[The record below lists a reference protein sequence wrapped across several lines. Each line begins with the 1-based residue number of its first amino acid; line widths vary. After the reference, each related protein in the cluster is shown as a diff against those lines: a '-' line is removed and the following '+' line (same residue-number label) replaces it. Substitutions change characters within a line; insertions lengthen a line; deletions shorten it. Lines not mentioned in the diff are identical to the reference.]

1 MRNIK
6 KKIKFYFLESYHR
19 PLAKL
24 QHFVAYINSFRYTNI
39 SRNFSERILLLKI
52 PPLSTCYYN
61 LFGRI
66 IFFISNLFS
75 IIFFRKFVE
84 KDLKLKKNYTTE
96 NYQENTNSRPWPT
109 QSMLDIELK
118 NNQNISDEFF
128 RKIEES
134 YKNSSSEL
142 IKNDFFIDSNWW
154 KECREEFNKI
164 FLSYEKVNKSNLE
177 NFRNDVQTKAE
188 ILADQNFISEKNLN
202 LINKIRTLS
211 LVNLYHKLSEQVDHN
226 ILRFCSES
234 TIGNNYCPIYRG
246 QRIGYRIMRYAYY
259 LSQIKNY
266 TELNDEEKNLILDIG
281 GGYGGLSR
289 VLKHYY
295 TNSTLVI
302 IELPELCLLGS
313 YYLKKCFP
321 NSKVGLTEDFKNEE
335 SISFKDLVK
344 YDFVILTP
352 TFMNK
357 FKSDIFDLTINTTSL
372 GEMTE
377 NMQNYYMHN
386 LEICTKK
393 YFYSVNRPNK
403 RVEKYN
409 SNGFYDLKFKS
420 RWMSKIYKYTHTYHI
435 EFLGKKVK

>member
-1 MRNIK
+1 MKNLK
-6 KKIKFYFLESYHR
+6 KSFKYYFFESYHR

-24 QHFVAYINSFRYTNI
+24 YHFISYINSFRYTKS

-52 PPLSTCYYN
+52 PPLSTSYYN
-61 LFGRI
+61 PIGRF
-66 IFFISNLFS
+66 IFLILNFFS

-84 KDLKLKKNYTTE
+84 KDLKLENKTSSNNY
-96 NYQENTNSRPWPT
+96 NTNTRPWPP
-109 QSMLDIELK
+109 QSMLEIELK
-118 NNQNISDEFF
+118 NNQYIDDDFF
-128 RKIEES
+128 KTIQES
-134 YKNSSSEL
+134 YKKSSVELSEN
-142 IKNDFFIDSNWW
+142 KSFSDSDWW
-154 KECREEFNKI
+154 KECRNEFNKI
-164 FLSYEKVNKSNLE
+164 FIVGDKINKFNIE
-177 NFRNDVQTKAE
+177 NFRNEVKTKAE
-188 ILADQNFISEKNLN
+188 ILSDQNFINRTNSNLTN
-202 LINKIRTLS
+202 MMRTLS
-211 LVNLYHKLSEQVDHN
+211 LVNLYHKLSEKIDCN
-226 ILRFCSES
+226 ILRLCSES
-234 TIGNNYCPIYRG
+234 TAGNNYCPIYRG

-266 TELNDEEKNLILDIG
+266 TDLNDEKKNLILDIG

-335 SISFKDLVK
+335 SISFEDLVK

-352 TFMNK
+352 NFMNK
-357 FKSDIFDLTINTTSL
+357 FKSNIFDLTINTTSL